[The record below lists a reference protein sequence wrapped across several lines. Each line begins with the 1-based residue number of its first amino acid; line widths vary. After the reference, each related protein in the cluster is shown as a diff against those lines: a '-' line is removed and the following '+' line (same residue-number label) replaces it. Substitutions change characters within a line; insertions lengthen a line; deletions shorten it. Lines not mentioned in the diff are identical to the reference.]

1 MNKSPQALLVG
12 FYRYNVWMSK
22 SILLALV
29 SLFIATS
36 FAGLLTPNESKE
48 VEEII
53 FSYLEE
59 EVGVEEVDEFVV
71 ESASNPKPKVHSA
84 TTSVKNEIAEDV
96 VENKRTLYP
105 VVRVIDGDT
114 IVINKDGVNESVRL
128 IGIDTPETVHS
139 TKPIQCF
146 GIEASKKTKEWLE
159 GAQVELIVDEGEG
172 ERDKY
177 RRLLG
182 YIYREDG
189 MFINLELIKQGFA
202 YEYTYE
208 EPYRYQ
214 AEFIAAETFAIG
226 EKRGLWADNVCEQ
239 GLN

>member
-1 MNKSPQALLVG
+1 MVFYSYNIRMN
-12 FYRYNVWMSK
+12 K

-29 SLFIATS
+29 SLFVFTA
-36 FAGLLTPNESKE
+36 FAGMLTPNESKE
-48 VEEII
+48 VEKVIL
-53 FSYLEE
+53 SYLEE
-59 EVGVEEVDEFVV
+59 EVEVEEVDEFVV
-71 ESASNPKPKVHSA
+71 ESAPNPKPQVQSA
-84 TTSVKNEIAEDV
+84 TTSVEKEVTEGG
-96 VENKRTLYP
+96 VENERILYP

-114 IVINKDGVNESVRL
+114 IVINKNGVNESVRL

-159 GAQVELIVDEGEG
+159 GAQVELIIDEGEG

-208 EPYRYQ
+208 DPYQYQ
-214 AEFIAAETFAIG
+214 AEFMAAQTLAES
-226 EKRGLWADNVCEQ
+226 ERRGLWADDACQQE
-239 GLN
+239 LN